1 MRAKKQHDQ
10 RQSPHES
17 SKVSSKFIDV
27 HISNRDKDRAMPR
40 KKMSAPFLGLCIRC
54 RKDKKDSQEKS
65 AKRVEE
71 KWTTMKE
78 FARRCQ
84 VTAGIDIMHGFKTL
98 EYQ

>member
-40 KKMSAPFLGLCIRC
+40 KKMSAPFLGLSIRR
-54 RKDKKDSQEKS
+54 RKDTKELQEKS
-65 AKRVEE
+65 AKRAAE
-71 KWTTMKE
+71 TRTAMKE

-84 VTAGIDIMHGFKTL
+84 VAAGLDIMHVFKTL